1 METEK
6 LTKYQLER
14 KISEA
19 IHKDNGSAAHF
30 IWEYKPN
37 KVVSTVIGFL
47 ELKVVTLNPTHTTH
61 FLLHRVEKNLYN
73 NVNIQDL
80 YCAILQE
87 VIDIFILKQ
96 KSDSPL
102 LHYAVGWRDR
112 TNPDIKFKTI
122 TSYFSGKSF
131 KEIMEKFFF
140 EKNENDIIIDSVTL
154 LPDT

>member
-1 METEK
+1 MEKEK

-19 IHKDNGSAAHF
+19 IHKDNGATAHF
-30 IWEYKPN
+30 IWEYTPN
-37 KVVSTVIGFL
+37 KVVSSVVGFL
-47 ELKVVTLNPTHTTH
+47 ELKVVTLNPQHSTH
-61 FLLHRVEKNLYN
+61 FLLHRVEKNLYE
-73 NVNIQDL
+73 NVSIEVL

-87 VIDIFILKQ
+87 VIDLFILKQ
-96 KSDSPL
+96 KCESTL

-112 TNPDIKFKTI
+112 TNEEIKFNTV

-131 KEIMEKFFF
+131 KDIINKFFF
-140 EKNENDIIIDSVTL
+140 EKNEDDIIIDSVTL